1 MAKLLPPS
9 KSSIVTQKQAN
20 SLLKTDKFFSANTKT
35 KTTKVNVTTKE
46 SPKLLEDTLT
56 KIEKKVIK
64 IDKLLKD
71 SLLLSKK
78 ENERKRVGKEKESF
92 EGKEKELE
100 KRKPKATKGAVQLP
114 TSPKMS
120 FLDRIKNFIIQTVLG
135 FITVRLIEHLPKLLS
150 LLPTI
155 IKVTDFI
162 TDLGGKLLDGL
173 VTFVD
178 WGYKAIDGTRQ
189 FAKQLGG
196 EGLAQN
202 FDKFAGAID
211 NVLEIALIAALATAD
226 SGGDGGG
233 EGSGGG
239 RGGGR
244 SGRGGAGPGGGF
256 RQTGG
261 KGGRWQG
268 LTYSRILDEKGIKS
282 SLDQS
287 DNAIMK
293 RYFQRY
299 GRDAFIQRFGEEG
312 LKRLPGGMQ
321 RGLLQKGARSA
332 FVRLSGKGGA
342 KAILG
347 FVRPLLKRLPI
358 IGALIDFGLSV
369 ALGEDPGRAA
379 FKAIG
384 AGLLGS
390 VGAAIGSLAFGFGG
404 IVGGILGSIGG
415 DAIGGA
421 LYDAFFKNKKPKQ
434 KQGKA
439 NKLAGGGQPATRG
452 GKPVTGPT
460 KRTLKKKK
468 KAPRTLRATPSKLKP
483 GGAVGGEKQ
492 IKKLYPESKDKTKM
506 SPFDFLKNSYD
517 AFSKTTGLG
526 ALVALAIKPLMGDR
540 PSYAD
545 YKNVG
550 VGINN
555 WMNSTISSSGT
566 MAYAGGGEVK
576 MESIVS
582 GKDYSD
588 VIAKSVQESVAPE
601 VDKTIQDLMKQ
612 LMLKK
617 VEPEVKEKEPTGEP
631 TTPEGIP
638 LDEGSTAS
646 GRSLMQG
653 LVQRG
658 FTKEEASAIVGNLW
672 AESGFRTN
680 ATNPSSGA
688 FGLMQWL
695 GGRKS
700 RLYSYAAE
708 KGKSVTDA
716 NLQLDYIKWEL
727 KGGNAYETAQFQKAM
742 AYGSSVA
749 DKTRGFAYEVE
760 RASSGELSRSMSKR
774 VGAAESVYGGRMVA
788 GETPSPSSVSLKGGS
803 GKFIQGN
810 SGASQGIHFHIG
822 PGSQPGVVDT
832 KYNADARKAGSKVV
846 KHFLGKKSVHDGRR
860 NTNYTSGSDTEMMA
874 AQRAHEATGGSKG
887 GVDIQVGGTDA
898 RANKIAFPF
907 AVSNMAERP
916 GGFGVSAM
924 INGLNA
930 FVAHGRYNEKG
941 QIARQGGRQP
951 YSAAEGYAF
960 HGKVGIVSKDGMTL
974 NLHRGEMYKVVDKDS
989 VDLFGRDF
997 IQDVIDIENK
1007 SQLVARAPSII
1018 EKLKSISGYTD
1029 YENPES
1035 EIQYVEVPVEVP
1047 VPMPVPMGGGGSIR
1061 GGGVNSNDSFD
1072 RLAIG

>member
-1 MAKLLPPS
+1 MAKLLPPN
-9 KSSIVTQKQAN
+9 KSSITTQKQAN
-20 SLLKTDKFFSANTKT
+20 SLLKTNKFFSTSTKT
-35 KTTKVNVTTKE
+35 KTTKVNVATKE

-100 KRKPKATKGAVQLP
+100 KKKPKATKGAVQLP

-196 EGLAQN
+196 EGLAKN

-211 NVLEIALIAALATAD
+211 NVLEIAIITALATAD
-226 SGGDGGG
+226 SGGGGDLVG
-233 EGSGGG
+233 DFFKKRAAQQTAKTVGQQAAGAAG
-239 RGGGR
+239 RTAGI
-244 SGRGGAGPGGGF
+244 GAGAAA
-256 RQTGG
+256 
-261 KGGRWQG
+261 
-268 LTYSRILDEKGIKS
+268 GI
-282 SLDQS
+282 
-287 DNAIMK
+287 
-293 RYFQRY
+293 
-299 GRDAFIQRFGEEG
+299 
-312 LKRLPGGMQ
+312 
-321 RGLLQKGARSA
+321 
-332 FVRLSGKGGA
+332 
-342 KAILG
+342 
-347 FVRPLLKRLPI
+347 
-358 IGALIDFGLSV
+358 V
-369 ALGEDPGRAA
+369 A
-379 FKAIG
+379 G
-384 AGLLGS
+384 AGLLASALGEGAFQIRKVAIKPIQNLENEYKS
-390 VGAAIGSLAFGFGG
+390 DRNPLTKIGRGIVLNMVRPLYGVFSTVGFLLDVVGAPFRYAIELLRYPFLSDEDKVKQEKNLAKFDSRIREDLRKALNMLTLGFAFKEKGSFGNIYGNK
-404 IVGGILGSIGG
+404 
-415 DAIGGA
+415 GA
-421 LYDAFFKNKKPKQ
+421 Q
-434 KQGKA
+434 KEMMSKM
-439 NKLAGGGQPATRG
+439 AGGGQPATRG

-680 ATNPSSGA
+680 AINPSSGA

-832 KYNADARKAGSKVV
+832 KYNADARTAASKVV
-846 KHFLGKKSVHDGRR
+846 KHFLGKKTLYDGRR
-860 NTNYTSGSDTEMMA
+860 KTNYTSASDTEMKA
-874 AQRAHEATGGSKG
+874 AQRAHSASGSQGGI
-887 GVDIQVGGTDA
+887 DIQVGGTDA

-924 INGLNA
+924 IDGLNA
-930 FVAHGRYNEKG
+930 FVAHGRYNQKG

-951 YSAAEGYAF
+951 YSSAEGYAF

-974 NLHRGEMYKVVDKDS
+974 NLHKGEMYKVVDKDS

-1029 YENPES
+1029 YEQSEPEV
-1035 EIQYVEVPVEVP
+1035 QYIEVPVEVP
-1047 VPMPVPMGGGGSIR
+1047 VPMPVPMGRGGSVG

>member
-601 VDKTIQDLMKQ
+601 VDKTIQDLMRQ
-612 LMLKK
+612 LMLK
-617 VEPEVKEKEPTGEP
+617 PQEVQKEKSPGQDPNAMESGEDFGGDATDGVGGARLFMAAGFP
-631 TTPEGIP
+631 MLAAAI
-638 LDEGSTAS
+638 LS
-646 GRSLMQG
+646 GN
-653 LVQRG
+653 VQ
-658 FTKEEASAIVGNLW
+658 
-672 AESGFRTN
+672 AESGWKGQRTPWVLNDGAGTNKGLISWNRSRIVN
-680 ATNPSSGA
+680 AEKFLGKPLEKASNAEQVKWIKEELRQYGLLDEFMNPNSTEEQLKRASYKYIGWGIEGDRWKYSSRIFAALQRGDKGTYVPGGQNIGA
-688 FGLMQWL
+688 GSGNWRFGLTGRTFMQ
-695 GGRKS
+695 
-700 RLYSYAAE
+700 A
-708 KGKSVTDA
+708 KGWSHAHFQSFDGSVDTLVRDTVPLA
-716 NLQLDYIKWEL
+716 KR
-727 KGGNAYETAQFQKAM
+727 M
-742 AYGSSVA
+742 
-749 DKTRGFAYEVE
+749 
-760 RASSGELSRSMSKR
+760 ASSGLKPELSDGTPILANKDNDYYVNLIRRGQSLHTHSGRK
-774 VGAAESVYGGRMVA
+774 AAVDINMPGFPMVPFTLKDFQYDPGGGGNYATV
-788 GETPSPSSVSLKGGS
+788 PGS
-803 GKFIQGN
+803 GKTVLMHM
-810 SGASQGIHFHIG
+810 SKK
-822 PGSQPGVVDT
+822 PDGS
-832 KYNADARKAGSKVV
+832 
-846 KHFLGKKSVHDGRR
+846 
-860 NTNYTSGSDTEMMA
+860 
-874 AQRAHEATGGSKG
+874 
-887 GVDIQVGGTDA
+887 
-898 RANKIAFPF
+898 
-907 AVSNMAERP
+907 
-916 GGFGVSAM
+916 
-924 INGLNA
+924 
-930 FVAHGRYNEKG
+930 
-941 QIARQGGRQP
+941 
-951 YSAAEGYAF
+951 AF
-960 HGKVGIVSKDGMTL
+960 HGKIGTAIKDNFML
-974 NLHRGEMYKVVDKDS
+974 KLHKGEMYKVVDKDS
-989 VDLFGRDF
+989 VDLFGKDF
-997 IQDVIDIENK
+997 IQDIIDIENK

-1035 EIQYVEVPVEVP
+1035 EIQYIEVPVEVP
-1047 VPMPVPMGGGGSIR
+1047 VPMPVLMGGRGFIG